1 MTRLCDNCRLRDV
14 YGEYRYCLPCLV
26 ANNEQRDAFDDIAM
40 INERNEAEAITS
52 SSSNPEDY

>member
-1 MTRLCDNCRLRDV
+1 
-14 YGEYRYCLPCLV
+14 V